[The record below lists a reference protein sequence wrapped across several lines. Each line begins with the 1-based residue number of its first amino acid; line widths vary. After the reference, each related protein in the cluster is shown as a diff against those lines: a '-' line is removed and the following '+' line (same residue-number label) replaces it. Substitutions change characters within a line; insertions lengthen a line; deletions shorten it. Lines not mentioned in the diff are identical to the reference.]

1 MEKVSGFFRHL
12 FIPHEDNNYRA
23 RSLHTD
29 FLGLYLVFALVL
41 SLVFKQVG
49 LNNVLGFAT
58 DITVDKLYQLT
69 NTEREKN
76 GLSTLTYND
85 KLSAAA
91 AAKAQNMFSE
101 NYWAHYSPSGKTPWE
116 FVMATGYQYEYA
128 GENLAKNFLFSDGV
142 VSAWMN
148 SPTHRE
154 NILKKDYTEVGYAI
168 VNGVLNGE
176 QTTLVVQMFAKPT
189 NSSLAQNPAPSAANP
204 IPVPEKEV
212 IPQNEALTEEVEKAP
227 AVLAKQTPAK
237 GFSMPS
243 LSFNINAVFFAFLL
257 LSLALDFYF
266 VSRFNIVRIGGK
278 NLAHFVFVL
287 FMFLGL
293 FIISRGAII

>member
-1 MEKVSGFFRHL
+1 MEKVLGFFRHL

-41 SLVFKQVG
+41 SLAFKQVG

-76 GLSTLTYND
+76 GLSTLTYNE

-116 FVMATGYQYEYA
+116 FVIATGYQYEYA

-154 NILKKDYTEVGYAI
+154 NILKRDYTEVGYAI

-189 NSSLAQNPAPSAANP
+189 NSTLAQNPAPSSANP
-204 IPVPEKEV
+204 LPEKE
-212 IPQNEALTEEVEKAP
+212 IAPQNEVLTEEVEKAP
-227 AVLAKQTPAK
+227 AVLAKQTADK
-237 GFSMPS
+237 GFSLPS
-243 LSFNINAVFFAFLL
+243 LSFNINAIFFALLL